1 MGIWHKSQALASSLL
16 LTIIMNIYGKMLTLT
31 LMHIY
36 AKNNK

>member
-16 LTIIMNIYGKMLTLT
+16 LTIIMNIYGKMLTL
-31 LMHIY
+31 MHIY